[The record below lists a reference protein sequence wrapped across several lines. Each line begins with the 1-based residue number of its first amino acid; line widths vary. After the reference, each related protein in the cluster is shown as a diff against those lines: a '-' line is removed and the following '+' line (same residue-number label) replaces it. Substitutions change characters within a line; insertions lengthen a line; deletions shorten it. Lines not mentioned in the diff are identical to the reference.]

1 MEFFVPAGP
10 FLLQIRHH
18 EAAPKPITDSPG
30 GAALAAAAAEPEPGD
45 ELVGNWSRAQLMK
58 MDACFC
64 AALERAIA
72 RGLERRPE
80 QARARAAF

>member
-1 MEFFVPAGP
+1 
-10 FLLQIRHH
+10 
-18 EAAPKPITDSPG
+18 
-30 GAALAAAAAEPEPGD
+30 
-45 ELVGNWSRAQLMK
+45 MK